1 MKKIFVGMLILT
13 LLLGLGIVHAVDQ
26 EELDEAKA
34 LIDQQVSCTKL
45 ADEQLELIGEYYM
58 EQIHPGEAHKTMH
71 KMMGLEEGSET
82 EEQFHINMAKTMY
95 CDGFEGSG
103 GMINYNSRVQG
114 GRMMMPIGMMRNM
127 MGGGMMGNGLG
138 NYGSYG
144 YTPWW
149 TIAWYIFWI
158 VIIALLIWFI
168 YSFVIKREGSDNA
181 LQILK
186 KRFAKGEIAKK
197 QFEEMKKKLG
207 E

>member
-1 MKKIFVGMLILT
+1 MVAV
-13 LLLGLGIVHAVDQ
+13 LLGSNVVYAVNQ

-34 LIDQQVSCTKL
+34 LIDQQVSCTNL
-45 ADEQLELIGEYYM
+45 VDGQLELIGEYYM

-82 EEQFHINMAKTMY
+82 EEQFHIDMAKTMY
-95 CDGFEGSG
+95 CDGSDGPG
-103 GMINYNSRVQG
+103 GMMNYNDRIQG

-127 MGGGMMGNGLG
+127 MGGSGGMMRNNLGNLG

-149 TIAWYIFWI
+149 TVAWYIFWI

-168 YSFVIKREGSDNA
+168 YQFVIKREGSDNA

-186 KRFAKGEIAKK
+186 KRFAKGDIAQK